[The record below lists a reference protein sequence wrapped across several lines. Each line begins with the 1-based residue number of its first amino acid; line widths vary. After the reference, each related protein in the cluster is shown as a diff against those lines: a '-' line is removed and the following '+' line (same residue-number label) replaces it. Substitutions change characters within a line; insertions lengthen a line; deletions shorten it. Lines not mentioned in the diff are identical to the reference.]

1 MPASVTYAMDRSV
14 ARITMDDGKVNA
26 LSPSML
32 EELDAALDRA
42 ESDKA
47 VVVLSGRAGI
57 FSGGFDLTVLR
68 QGGPDALDM
77 LRKGFTLAERL
88 LSFPTPV
95 VIACSGHAI
104 AMGSFLVLSGDYRV
118 GVSGPFR
125 ITANEVA
132 IGLTMPYAAIAICR
146 QRLAPAQFNR
156 AVILAEVFSP
166 EEAVG
171 AGFLD
176 DVVAPSGLEE
186 AIAGASERLG
196 ALDGVAHRDT
206 KQRVRADLL
215 RDLRLA
221 IDEELGSAPDRPRP

>member
-1 MPASVTYAMDRSV
+1 MPSLVAYATNGSV

-32 EELDAALDRA
+32 GELDTALDRA
-42 ESDKA
+42 VSDKA
-47 VVVLSGRAGI
+47 VAVVLSGRAGI

-68 QGGPDALDM
+68 QGGPGALDM

-95 VIACSGHAI
+95 VMACSGHAI
-104 AMGSFLVLSGDYRV
+104 AMGSFVVLCGDYRI
-118 GVSGPFR
+118 GVTGPFR

-132 IGLTMPYAAIAICR
+132 IGLTVPHAAIAICR

-166 EEAVG
+166 EDAVG

-176 DVVAPSGLEE
+176 VVVAPSELEE
-186 AIAGASERLG
+186 ASARVAEKVG
-196 ALDGVAHRDT
+196 ALDGVAHLAT

-221 IDEELGSAPDRPRP
+221 IDEELGTAPD

>member
-1 MPASVTYAMDRSV
+1 
-14 ARITMDDGKVNA
+14 MDDGKVNA

-32 EELDAALDRA
+32 EQLDAALDRA
-42 ESDKA
+42 ESDEA
-47 VVVLSGRAGI
+47 VVALTGRVGI
-57 FSGGFDLTVLR
+57 FSGGFDLGVLR
-68 QGGPDALDM
+68 QGGPEALGM

-104 AMGSFLVLSGDYRV
+104 AMGSFLVLSGDYRI
-118 GVSGPFR
+118 GVTGPVR

-132 IGLTMPYAAIAICR
+132 IGLTMPHAAIAICR
-146 QRLAPAQFNR
+146 QRLTPAQFNR
-156 AVILAEVFSP
+156 AVVLADVFSP

-176 DVVAPSGLEE
+176 DVVAPSQLEE
-186 AIAGASERLG
+186 TISSVAERLG
-196 ALDGVAHRDT
+196 ALDGVAHRAT
-206 KQRVRADLL
+206 KLRVRAGLL

-221 IDEELGSAPDRPRP
+221 IDEELGTAPDGEPG